1 MLAECWRTR
10 LHVSILLACLCPLC
24 ILSEARAQTVSS
36 TTGASTAL
44 SHWGPDAQWTD
55 VEWTRLKSPVVLPR
69 RTDGPIDAQRTR
81 PARSP
86 EAGGWLPSLQSI
98 GGNVLDIAGAPFQL
112 STRQQ
117 LEVLSASAL
126 VAGLI
131 AEADG
136 PANTYIRRGES
147 NLAARSTGPLAAP
160 GRFYDRL
167 GPDRVAAG
175 TAGLLAVGGVLAN
188 NRRWTRTSVRVVEAV
203 LYTKGIVG
211 LSKGFV
217 NRTRPFATDSPL
229 EATPGA
235 FSSKH
240 EKLSMP
246 SGHTARAFAVAS
258 VVAHEFDQWYV
269 KVPAYAAAASVGLER
284 VRSSDHWLSDVVVGG
299 TLGYLIGRS
308 VSSSLPQPEPI
319 RYRTILSPDRLGIVV
334 RF

>member
-10 LHVSILLACLCPLC
+10 LHLSILLACLCPLC
-24 ILSEARAQTVSS
+24 IVSEARAQTVPPSS
-36 TTGASTAL
+36 SASTAL
-44 SHWGPDAQWTD
+44 SPWGPDDEQPGDERTSVFWNRPPGPTD
-55 VEWTRLKSPVVLPR
+55 AR
-69 RTDGPIDAQRTR
+69 RTR
-81 PARSP
+81 PARFK
-86 EAGGWLPSLQSI
+86 GTGRWLPSLSSI

-112 STRQQ
+112 STRQH

-175 TAGLLAVGGVLAN
+175 TAGLLAVGGVLAD

-203 LYTKGIVG
+203 LYTKGVVG
-211 LSKGFV
+211 LSKGLV
-217 NRTRPFATDSPL
+217 NRTRPFAADSPL

-235 FSSKH
+235 FSSEH

-258 VVAHEFDQWYV
+258 VVAHEFDRWYV
-269 KVPAYAAAASVGLER
+269 EVPAYAMATSVGLER
-284 VRSSDHWLSDVVVGG
+284 VRSGDHWLSDVVVGG
-299 TLGYLIGRS
+299 ALGYLIGRS
-308 VSSSLPQPEPI
+308 VSSSLPQPQHV

>member
-10 LHVSILLACLCPLC
+10 LHLSILLACLCPLC
-24 ILSEARAQTVSS
+24 TVSEACAQTVPPS
-36 TTGASTAL
+36 TGASTAL
-44 SHWGPDAQWTD
+44 SPWGPDDKRPRDERTSVFRNQPPGPTD
-55 VEWTRLKSPVVLPR
+55 AR
-69 RTDGPIDAQRTR
+69 RPR
-81 PARSP
+81 PARSSR
-86 EAGGWLPSLQSI
+86 GGRWLPSLSSI

-136 PANTYIRRGES
+136 PANAYIRRGEP

-167 GPDRVAAG
+167 GPDRIAAG
-175 TAGLLAVGGVLAN
+175 TAGFLAVGGVLTN
-188 NRRWTRTSVRVVEAV
+188 NRWWTRTSMRVAEAV
-203 LYTKGIVG
+203 LYTKGIIG

-217 NRTRPFATDSPL
+217 NRTRPVATDSPL

-258 VVAHEFDQWYV
+258 VVAHEFDRWYV
-269 KVPAYAAAASVGLER
+269 EVPAYATAASVGLER
-284 VRSSDHWLSDVVVGG
+284 VRSGDHWLSDVVVGG
-299 TLGYLIGRS
+299 ALGYLIGRS
-308 VSSSLPQPEPI
+308 VSSSLPQPEPV
-319 RYRTILSPDRLGIVV
+319 RCRTILSPDRLGIVV